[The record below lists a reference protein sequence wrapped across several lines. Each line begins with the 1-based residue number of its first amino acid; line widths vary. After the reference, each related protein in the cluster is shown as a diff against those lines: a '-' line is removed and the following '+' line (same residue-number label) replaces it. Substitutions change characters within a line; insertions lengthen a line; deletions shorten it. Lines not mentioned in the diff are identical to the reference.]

1 MVSFINGSP
10 VYTDVVRN
18 SIPQRYAGGPL
29 STGTGNKLVAAGVKL
44 VSVFGATEVGAP
56 TLLFDTD
63 DSHGPDADV
72 KTSADWSWMQF
83 SDRARTRWI
92 DQGDGTFELQFLV
105 EFTLSEG

>member
-1 MVSFINGSP
+1 MVQ
-10 VYTDVVRN
+10 N
-18 SIPQRYAGGPL
+18 SIPYRYAGGPL

-63 DSHGPDADV
+63 DSHGPDADI

-83 SDRARTRWI
+83 SDRVKTRWI

-105 EFTLSEG
+105 EFTLPEK